1 MISYPESDIIWIYTS
16 NNHKPQTNQHAM
28 RHYSKSHNKNNSL
41 AFTSEM
47 EDESF
52 IPENNLILKSELKYS
67 ILLKVV
73 NKTHKH
79 SSITIDIDDEKDF
92 GVYACFAN
100 NSVGSRSIRF
110 FIYGGTYMIIRIKKL
125 KLF

>member
-79 SSITIDIDDEKDF
+79 SSITID
-92 GVYACFAN
+92 N